1 MKWSFAMQGSAVDTG
16 HTRSDLLRPDDS
28 RGHQAGR
35 RGKSSCHATPLDWLR
50 LHEKQEKRMSST
62 DGIALD
68 TWRASAREFDFG
80 GKRIR
85 YWTAGEGEPLLL
97 IHGFP
102 TASWDWHKVWQPLAA
117 RYRLIACDMLGFGYS
132 AKPRG
137 HAYSLIEQA
146 DLQQALLAQLGIGG
160 AIHVLAHDYGD
171 SVAQELLARHC
182 EGRIALA
189 SCVFL
194 NGGLFPET
202 HRPVRVQKLLLG
214 PFGFL
219 LGRLF
224 SRRSLGA
231 TFGRVFAAQTQP
243 SDAELDDYWRLI
255 AEGDGPAVMHR
266 LIRYMPER
274 VRQRERWVT
283 AMQRCDVP
291 LRVIDGAADP
301 ISGAHMV
308 ARYRELIPTPDTV
321 LLEGIGHY
329 PQAEAPER
337 VLEHYFEF
345 RARLAAVG
353 CDR

>member
-1 MKWSFAMQGSAVDTG
+1 
-16 HTRSDLLRPDDS
+16 
-28 RGHQAGR
+28 
-35 RGKSSCHATPLDWLR
+35 
-50 LHEKQEKRMSST
+50 MSST

-85 YWTAGEGEPLLL
+85 YWMAGEGEPLLL

-231 TFGRVFAAQTQP
+231 TLGRVFAAQTQP

-283 AMQRCDVP
+283 AMQRCSVP

-345 RARLAAVG
+345 RARLASVG